1 MPLRNGEHGYGL
13 VTKTLHWVTFLVV
26 VAQFAV
32 GYTMDTEDRHE
43 RFDGREDACEATAD
57 SEAAEAEEERCEEQ
71 VDRQEDAAKG
81 AEDRPSDL
89 HVALGIAIL
98 VLAGVRVL
106 WRATTPLP
114 PWSPRYGRL
123 GRTMQHWLEKAM
135 LALLFLVPVSG
146 LLLYRGDAALAL
158 HVAAHVAFYYVAVG
172 SHVALRCSPA
182 PAADALDLRRGAG
195 GGIRELKKSRAWKP
209 NAGEEVGREGRT
221 RLM

>member
-13 VTKTLHWVTFLVV
+13 VTKTLHWLTFLVV

-32 GYTMDTEDRHE
+32 GYTMDTEDERE
-43 RFDGREDACEATAD
+43 RFDRREDACEATVD

-71 VDRQEDAAKG
+71 VDREEDAARDE

-98 VLAGVRVL
+98 VLAGIRVL

-123 GRTMQHWLEKAM
+123 GRTLQHWLEKAM
-135 LALLFLVPVSG
+135 LALLFLVPLSG
-146 LLLYRGDAALAL
+146 FLLYRGDAALAL
-158 HVAAHVAFYYVAVG
+158 HIAAHVAFYVVVG
-172 SHVALRCSPA
+172 VHIALQVFHRHLPRM
-182 PAADALDLRRGAG
+182 L
-195 GGIRELKKSRAWKP
+195 
-209 NAGEEVGREGRT
+209 
-221 RLM
+221 